1 MGFRKRKVRIRGKT
15 IEIFYPLGF
24 ILSAEP
30 SSAPLSTCSGFAYF
44 FLAREFSLF
53 YYLFDV
59 VWFSEFPKEEIRRE
73 ADRAKAN
80 EI

>member
-1 MGFRKRKVRIRGKT
+1 V
-15 IEIFYPLGF
+15 
-24 ILSAEP
+24 EP

-44 FLAREFSLF
+44 FLARESSLF
-53 YYLFDV
+53 YYLFDA
-59 VWFSEFPKEEIRRE
+59 VWFSDFTIEEIRRE

>member
-1 MGFRKRKVRIRGKT
+1 V
-15 IEIFYPLGF
+15 
-24 ILSAEP
+24 EP

-53 YYLFDV
+53 YYLFDA
-59 VWFSEFPKEEIRRE
+59 VWFSDFTIEEIRRE
-73 ADRAKAN
+73 VDRAKAN

>member
-1 MGFRKRKVRIRGKT
+1 MRIRGKT
-15 IEIFYPLGF
+15 VEIFYPLGF

-59 VWFSEFPKEEIRRE
+59 VWLSEFSIEEIRRE
-73 ADRAKAN
+73 VDRAKAN
-80 EI
+80 EV